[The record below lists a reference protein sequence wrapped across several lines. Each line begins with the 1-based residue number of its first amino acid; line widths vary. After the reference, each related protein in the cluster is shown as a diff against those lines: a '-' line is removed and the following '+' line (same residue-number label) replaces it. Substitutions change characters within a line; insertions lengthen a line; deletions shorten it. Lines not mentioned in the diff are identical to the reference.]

1 MEGSHLF
8 FKKNLKR
15 GTKQEDPLSPLLF
28 TLFLE
33 PLAAT
38 IKSQRDIEGVVQG
51 TEEYKM
57 FLYADDILLLIRDP
71 SSSIPKILST
81 IETFSKISGHKI
93 NWPKSE
99 AMPVSKGC
107 YQVSPFQF
115 RWIPTW
121 MKYLDIRLFS
131 DLTNTIS
138 VIKVHYISVNLMDV
152 VLVVHSGQCDYTQE
166 TI

>member
-1 MEGSHLF
+1 M
-8 FKKNLKR
+8 KR

-28 TLFLE
+28 ALFLE

-51 TEEYKM
+51 TEEHKM

-71 SSSIPKILST
+71 SSIPKILST

-107 YQVSPFQF
+107 YQDSPFQF

-121 MKYLDIRLFS
+121 MKYLGIRLFS
-131 DLTNTIS
+131 DLTNIIS
-138 VIKVHYISVNLMDV
+138 VIKVLYISVNLMDV
-152 VLVVHSGQCDYTQE
+152 VLVVHSGQWYYTQE